1 MVSNEK
7 IITMKNNL
15 FNLFTGALI
24 IAGLFISPSGISA
37 QNQNAV
43 VKKYMQTLPHGKP
56 AFDGPQ
62 KYRMTAVYTNRD
74 LYGSFT
80 GKVKVTGDY
89 TCGLENGM
97 ASWNNV
103 SIANSGS
110 FSESFPEGVKQEY
123 MEYFKYVPSSEMLKE
138 DAFRSFPSNAENVLA
153 RNLIWDMGTIEGF
166 AWDYTDSLQLNRI
179 YTIPDIKGEFEMAG
193 IGKYEHSSIQI
204 CWTGISYMNNE
215 MCAVIEYRA
224 LDNKIALSLDQIQ
237 TRGTEQYW
245 GTTWVSLRT
254 RQIEYAEMYGGT
266 IQEIIVRGLK
276 EKMYVKTIRELE
288 VERIK
293 QENLTLHL

>member
-1 MVSNEK
+1 
-7 IITMKNNL
+7 MKNKL
-15 FNLFTGALI
+15 VSAIGGALSLTVLI
-24 IAGLFISPSGISA
+24 LPLQGYSQSAKSVVKNYMQQLPSGRPS
-37 QNQNAV
+37 
-43 VKKYMQTLPHGKP
+43 YE
-56 AFDGPQ
+56 DGPQ

-224 LDNKIALSLDQIQ
+224 LDNKIAMSLDQIQ

-266 IQEIIVRGLK
+266 IQEIAVKGLK
-276 EKMYVKTIRELE
+276 DKFLVKTIRELW

-293 QENLTLHL
+293 